1 MLKRLKLDTKLLR
14 EMDFSILIATILIVL
29 FGIVNIYAAMKPN
42 VSDAKK
48 QLLWFGVSLVVLY
61 FILLVDYNIL
71 RGFAPILYW
80 GSIVLLIYTRF
91 MGATI
96 NGARGWIKVGS
107 LFSIQASELAKVAII
122 FMLAKKL
129 DEMELKVN
137 NLKNFMILAAYT
149 IVPVALIVIQ
159 PDMGMTMVC
168 FFIVLGI
175 FFCAGLDMKI
185 VLGGLTSLV
194 FGIIVLWNSGL
205 IEPYQKRR
213 LISFLNPE
221 ADELGSGLQLMQS
234 MTGIGSG
241 GFFGTGLKLSQDSST
256 SYVGQFVPEKQTD
269 FIFAVIGEH
278 WGTIG
283 AVVLLILYGIIVYR
297 TIRTAKVSKD
307 IFGSMICVGMASY
320 FLFAI
325 LQNIGMT
332 IGIMPITGITLPL
345 VSYGGS
351 SLLTTMMSIAL
362 IINIGMRKKKI
373 NF

>member
-29 FGIVNIYAAMKPN
+29 FGIVNIYAAMKPDA
-42 VSDAKK
+42 SDAKK

-149 IVPVALIVIQ
+149 LLPVALIVIQ

-185 VLGGLTSLV
+185 ILGGLTSLV

-241 GFFGTGLKLSQDSST
+241 GFFGTGFKLSQDAGT

-283 AVVLLILYGIIVYR
+283 AIVLLILYGIIVYR

-307 IFGSMICVGMASY
+307 VFGSMICVGMASY

-351 SLLTTMMSIAL
+351 SLLTTIMSIAL

>member
-29 FGIVNIYAAMKPN
+29 FGILNIYAAMRPDN
-42 VSDAKK
+42 SDAKK
-48 QLLWFGVSLVVLY
+48 QLIWFGVSLVVMY
-61 FILLVDYNIL
+61 FIILIDYNIL
-71 RGFAPILYW
+71 RNFVPILYW
-80 GSIVLLIYTRF
+80 ISILLLIYTKF

-96 NGARGWIKVGS
+96 NGATGWIKIGS
-107 LFSIQASELAKVAII
+107 LFQIQASEVAKMALI
-122 FMLAKKL
+122 FMLAKKM

-149 IVPVALIVIQ
+149 LLPVALIVIE

-175 FFCAGLDMKI
+175 FFCAGLDIRII
-185 VLGGLTSLV
+185 VGGLSSLV
-194 FGIIVLWNSGL
+194 VGIMLLWNSGL
-205 IEPYQKRR
+205 IEAYQKRR
-213 LISFLNPE
+213 LVSFLNPE
-221 ADELGSGLQLMQS
+221 ADELGAGLQLMQS

-241 GFFGTGLKLSQDSST
+241 GLFGTGLKLSQDAGT

-283 AVVLLILYGIIVYR
+283 AIVLLILYGILIYR
-297 TIRTAKVSKD
+297 TIKTARNSKD
-307 IFGSMICVGMASY
+307 VFGSIICVGMASY

-351 SLLTTMMSIAL
+351 SLLTTVMSISL

>member
-29 FGIVNIYAAMKPN
+29 FGIVNIYAAMKPDA
-42 VSDAKK
+42 SDAKK

-149 IVPVALIVIQ
+149 LLPVALIVIQ

-185 VLGGLTSLV
+185 ILGGLTSLV

-205 IEPYQKRR
+205 IEPYQKKK
-213 LISFLNPE
+213 
-221 ADELGSGLQLMQS
+221 
-234 MTGIGSG
+234 T
-241 GFFGTGLKLSQDSST
+241 
-256 SYVGQFVPEKQTD
+256 
-269 FIFAVIGEH
+269 
-278 WGTIG
+278 
-283 AVVLLILYGIIVYR
+283 
-297 TIRTAKVSKD
+297 
-307 IFGSMICVGMASY
+307 Y
-320 FLFAI
+320 FLLKSRSGRAWVW
-325 LQNIGMT
+325 
-332 IGIMPITGITLPL
+332 P
-345 VSYGGS
+345 
-351 SLLTTMMSIAL
+351 SINAV
-362 IINIGMRKKKI
+362 NDWYRVRRFFW
-373 NF
+373 NWF

>member
-1 MLKRLKLDTKLLR
+1 MLKKLKLDTKLLR
-14 EMDFSILIATILIVL
+14 EMDFSILIATILTVL
-29 FGIVNIYAAMKPN
+29 FGIVNIYAAMKPD
-42 VSDAKK
+42 VSDVKK
-48 QLLWFGVSLVVLY
+48 QILWFVFSLVVLY
-61 FILLVDYNIL
+61 GILLVDYNIL

-80 GSIVLLIYTRF
+80 GSILLLIYTRF

-129 DEMELKVN
+129 DEMDLKVN
-137 NLKNFMILAAYT
+137 NLKNFFILAAYT
-149 IVPVALIVIQ
+149 LLPVALIVIQ

-175 FFCAGLDMKI
+175 FFCAGLDMRI
-185 VLGGLTSLV
+185 IIGGLTSLV
-194 FGIIVLWNSGL
+194 FGVLLLWNSGL
-205 IEPYQKRR
+205 IEDYQKRR
-213 LISFLNPE
+213 LVSFLNPE

-241 GFFGTGLKLSQDSST
+241 GFFGTGLKLSPNSGT

-283 AVVLLILYGIIVYR
+283 AILLLTLYGIIVYR
-297 TIRTAKVSKD
+297 TIRTARNSKD
-307 IFGSMICVGMASY
+307 VFGSMICVGLASY

-351 SLLTTMMSIAL
+351 SLLTTIMSIAL

>member
-29 FGIVNIYAAMKPN
+29 FGIVNIYAAMKPDA
-42 VSDAKK
+42 SDAKK
-48 QLLWFGVSLVVLY
+48 QLLWFGVSLVVMY
-61 FILLVDYNIL
+61 FIILVDYNIL
-71 RGFAPILYW
+71 RNFVPILYW
-80 GSIVLLIYTRF
+80 ISILLLIYTKF

-96 NGARGWIKVGS
+96 NGATGWIKIGS
-107 LFSIQASELAKVAII
+107 LFQIQASEVAKIALI
-122 FMLAKKL
+122 FMLAKKM
-129 DEMELKVN
+129 DELELKIN

-149 IVPVALIVIQ
+149 LLPVALIVIE

-175 FFCAGLDMKI
+175 FFCAGLDIRII
-185 VLGGLTSLV
+185 VGGLSSLV
-194 FGIIVLWNSGL
+194 VGIMLLWNSGL
-205 IEPYQKRR
+205 IEVYQKRR
-213 LISFLNPE
+213 LVSFLNPE
-221 ADELGSGLQLMQS
+221 ADELGAGLQLMQS

-241 GFFGTGLKLSQDSST
+241 GFFGTGLKLSQDAGT

-283 AVVLLILYGIIVYR
+283 AIVLLILYGILIYR
-297 TIRTAKVSKD
+297 TIRTAKNSKD
-307 IFGSMICVGMASY
+307 VFGSIICVGMASY

-351 SLLTTMMSIAL
+351 SLLTTIMSIAL